1 MRPIDVHAE
10 AASVRVS
17 RTAIT
22 APSPLERARNARSI
36 IATRIGLHP
45 ATAFIFLSIAFG
57 SLITIVTP
65 PLRGPDEISHFL
77 RIYSYSH
84 GELLPPAQVTGRKG
98 IFIER
103 ELYDQLHFF
112 AYAGEWF
119 ATVTEKDV
127 RYGQVMALYREVSG
141 RIDDDSDQSA
151 IFAPFAGTEGY
162 TPIAYLPYIPA
173 AAIGRLLRLDVP
185 ELLLLM
191 RLFGLAAFTAVT
203 AYAIRVSPVLKWA
216 FVLIAMLPVSLFN
229 RSVLSADGAALCSA
243 LVVTAFFLRGVQNVS
258 AGRVWERSL
267 WMTICALSKQPQ
279 IVFVLLELMALRFKE
294 LAQHWRSVLIV
305 ILPSLVLSPLWV
317 IAVSAEIAA
326 WRLQKDRYHP
336 PEEFDPL
343 WKLLYIWDHPFHFP
357 LAVWTA
363 LTDWGDRLWPELI
376 GILGWQD
383 IWLPT
388 WTYVVLT
395 VLLVVVPLEKLKLDG
410 AARAPVIVITG
421 LTVLGYVALVYLIFF
436 LTYTPIDVDHV
447 RGVQGRYF
455 VIVLPVAA
463 VFVAAIVDRD
473 LPKAVEMRPEINRK
487 SNCATV
493 QVHYAWRGSHARSG
507 CDEGAS

>member
-1 MRPIDVHAE
+1 MRLADVQTE
-10 AASVRVS
+10 AASVRAS

-22 APSPLERARNARSI
+22 APSSLQTSRNALSFI
-36 IATRIGLHP
+36 WTGLHSYP
-45 ATAFIFLSIAFG
+45 AIAFTLLSIAFG
-57 SLITIVTP
+57 SLVIFVTP

-77 RIYSYSH
+77 RIYSYSR
-84 GELLPPAQVTGRKG
+84 GEFLPPAEVADRKG
-98 IFIER
+98 IFVER

-119 ATVTEKDV
+119 ATGSDKHV
-127 RYGQVMALYREVSG
+127 RYGQVMVLYREVGG
-141 RIDDDSDQSA
+141 RIDDDSDQPA

-173 AAIGRLLRLDVP
+173 ALIGRLLRLEIPDLV
-185 ELLLLM
+185 LLM

-243 LVVTAFFLRGVQNVS
+243 LVVTAFYVRSVQNVS

-267 WMTICALSKQPQ
+267 WMTLCALSKQPQ

-294 LAQHWRSVLIV
+294 LAQRWRSVLIV

-326 WRLQKDRYHP
+326 WRLQNDGYHP

-343 WKLLYIWDHPFHFP
+343 WKLLYMWDRPLHFP
-357 LAVWTA
+357 LAAWTA

-395 VLLVVVPLEKLKLDG
+395 VLLTVVPVEKLKLEG
-410 AARAPVIVITG
+410 KERARVILITG
-421 LTVLGYVALVYLIFF
+421 LTVLGYVVLVYLIFF

-455 VIVLPVAA
+455 VIALPVAA
-463 VFVAAIVDRD
+463 VFLAAVANRELPQGMGATLATAGSIV
-473 LPKAVEMRPEINRK
+473 A
-487 SNCATV
+487 
-493 QVHYAWRGSHARSG
+493 
-507 CDEGAS
+507 GASTVEALFQGHW

>member
-1 MRPIDVHAE
+1 MRLVDVQTE

-22 APSPLERARNARSI
+22 APSSLQTSRNALSFI
-36 IATRIGLHP
+36 WTGLHSYP
-45 ATAFIFLSIAFG
+45 AIAFTLLSIAFG
-57 SLITIVTP
+57 SLVISVTP

-77 RIYSYSH
+77 RIYSYSR
-84 GELLPPAQVTGRKG
+84 GEFLPPAEVADRQG
-98 IFIER
+98 IFVER

-119 ATVTEKDV
+119 ATAREKHV
-127 RYGQVMALYREVSG
+127 RYGQVILLYREVDG
-141 RIDDDSDQSA
+141 RTDDDSDQPA

-173 AAIGRLLRLDVP
+173 AVIGRLLRLEVP
-185 ELLLLM
+185 DLVLLM

-203 AYAIRVSPVLKWA
+203 AYAIRVSPVLKWP

-243 LVVTAFFLRGVQNVS
+243 FVVTAFCLRGARNVS
-258 AGRVWERSL
+258 AGRLWERSV
-267 WMTICALSKQPQ
+267 WMTLCSLSKQPQ
-279 IVFVLLELMALRFKE
+279 IVFVLLELMTLRFKE
-294 LAQHWRSVLIV
+294 RAQRWRSVLIV

-343 WKLLYIWDHPFHFP
+343 WKLSYMWDHPFHFP
-357 LAVWTA
+357 LAAWTA

-395 VLLVVVPLEKLKLDG
+395 VLLVLVSLEKLKLDG
-410 AARAPVIVITG
+410 AARARVILITG
-421 LTVLGYVALVYLIFF
+421 LTALGYVVLVYLIFF

-473 LPKAVEMRPEINRK
+473 LPKAMPTAIAMAG
-487 SNCATV
+487 SIIAGTATV
-493 QVHYAWRGSHARSG
+493 EALFQAHW
-507 CDEGAS
+507 